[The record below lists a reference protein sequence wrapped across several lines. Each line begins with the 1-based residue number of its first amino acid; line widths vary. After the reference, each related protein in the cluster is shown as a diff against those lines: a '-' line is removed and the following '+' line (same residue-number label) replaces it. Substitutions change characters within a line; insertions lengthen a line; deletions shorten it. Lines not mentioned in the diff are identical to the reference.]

1 MTTPPTLG
9 TLLRH
14 LIELLDGAVE
24 QSYRDAGLN
33 YRARYTPVVRALLA
47 GEPISIRTISERAGI
62 THSAASQ
69 TVALMA
75 SNGLVQVLAGKD
87 ARERVVA
94 LSPAARALLPT
105 LERHWRATESAARE
119 LEREIDAPVAAI
131 LMSAI
136 EALDRR
142 SFGERIGDNIHNEK
156 SN

>member
-47 GEPISIRTISERAGI
+47 GEPISIRTISERARI

-105 LERHWRATESAARE
+105 LERHWRATESAARQ

-142 SFGERIGDNIHNEK
+142 SFGERIGDNIHKEK